1 MAHPVDITDP
11 DDPRVDDFRD
21 LTTADRRPDRPGGR
35 GLAIGEG
42 TIVVERMSQSR
53 YAPTA
58 LLGVPRRYDE
68 LRDALATIDAPYY
81 RASAETMAEVVGF
94 HLNRGVL
101 AIAPKPRPL
110 DLDDVLRDA
119 RTIAV
124 LEGIGDHENLGA
136 IFRHAAALQVDAVVV
151 GPRCSDPLYRR
162 AIRVSM
168 GHVLRVPHTTVDDW
182 DALAGALGRHGFR
195 TVALTPQPPAI
206 ALSAAIDAPRIAFL
220 LGAEGPGLSDHALR
234 LADVRACIPMTPGVD
249 SLNVATAGAIAF
261 YERSREDAARAAI
274 GTA

>member
-1 MAHPVDITDP
+1 M
-11 DDPRVDDFRD
+11 
-21 LTTADRRPDRPGGR
+21 TTADRRPDRPGGR

-42 TIVVERMSQSR
+42 TIVVERMIHSR

-58 LLGVPRRYDE
+58 LLGVLRRYDE
-68 LRDALATIDAPYY
+68 LRDALAAIDAPYY
-81 RASAETMAEVVGF
+81 RASADVMAEVVGF

-110 DLDDVLRDA
+110 DLDDILRDA
-119 RTIAV
+119 HTVAV

-136 IFRHAAALQVDAVVV
+136 LFRHAAALQVDAIIV

-168 GHVLRVPHTTVDDW
+168 GHVLRVPHTTVTDW
-182 DALAGALGRHGFR
+182 DVLAGSLDRHGFH
-195 TVALTPQPPAI
+195 TVALTPQEPSV
-206 ALSAAIDAPRIAFL
+206 ALSAALGAPRIAFL
-220 LGAEGPGLSDHALR
+220 LGAEGPGLSDHALQ
-234 LADVRACIPMTPGVD
+234 LASIRARIPMTVGVD

-261 YERSREDAARAAI
+261 YERSRERDALATSELA
-274 GTA
+274 